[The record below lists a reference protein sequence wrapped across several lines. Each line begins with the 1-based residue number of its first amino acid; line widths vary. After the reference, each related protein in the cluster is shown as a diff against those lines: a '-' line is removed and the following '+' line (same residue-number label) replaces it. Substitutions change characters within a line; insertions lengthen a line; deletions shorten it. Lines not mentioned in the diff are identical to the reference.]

1 MVAAIGFALGA
12 QSVAAA
18 TAAATTAGATVAGAA
33 TAAAGATAA
42 AAGLGLSAI
51 GTTLGV
57 AGQVA
62 TYNTQKKQAATQQ
75 KAQDLQTRRQR
86 RAAVRSNILASSRA
100 RATAQATGVSQ
111 SSGLSGGLGSARSNF
126 GSELGYGTQMSGLSQ
141 QASELGQR
149 ASVYSDVSK
158 LGFGAMNFGLSSSGQ
173 NFLKNTFYT

>member
-1 MVAAIGFALGA
+1 M
-12 QSVAAA
+12 
-18 TAAATTAGATVAGAA
+18 
-33 TAAAGATAA
+33 
-42 AAGLGLSAI
+42 
-51 GTTLGV
+51 GV

-111 SSGLSGGLGSARSNF
+111 SSGLSGGLGSARSSF

-141 QASELGQR
+141 QVSELGQR
-149 ASVYSDVSK
+149 AEAYGGLATLGFQSAKYSESLGSTYSDLK
-158 LGFGAMNFGLSSSGQ
+158 TKYLG
-173 NFLKNTFYT
+173 

>member
-1 MVAAIGFALGA
+1 MVAAIGLALGA
-12 QSVAAA
+12 EA
-18 TAAATTAGATVAGAA
+18 
-33 TAAAGATAA
+33 AA

-62 TYNTQKKQAATQQ
+62 AYNTQKKQAATEQ

-126 GSELGYGTQMSGLSQ
+126 GSELGFGTQMSGLSQ
-141 QASELGQR
+141 QVSGLGQK
-149 ASVYSDVSK
+149 ASVYRDVAK
-158 LGFGAMNFGLSSSGQ
+158 MGYGTMNFGLSSSGQ